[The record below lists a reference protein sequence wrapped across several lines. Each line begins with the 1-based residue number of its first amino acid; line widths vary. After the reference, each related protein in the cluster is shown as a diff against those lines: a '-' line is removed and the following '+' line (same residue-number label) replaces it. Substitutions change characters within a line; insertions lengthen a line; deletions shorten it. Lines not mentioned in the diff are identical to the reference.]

1 MDAVLIKGEK
11 HAYILVNYK
20 TDEDNTLGNAYT
32 DIVLKLRETFESSI
46 VPSSDRWYSE
56 TQPLELAYVPAFY
69 GIYFPVA
76 YSIPFYKIFDMDVS
90 RIATSMLP
98 CEIEPTLAEKITA
111 GRIQGQW
118 ISAMRKLGEIKLYL
132 QRYQQIFQVPV
143 DKKCYCSLTAFIES
157 LVIQINMLWEE
168 FSISKE
174 LVTEMLEVADEQN
187 NELLSVVQLL
197 FDCYDE
203 IVSTIKDQNDP
214 SELIQ
219 LIEKVFIVM
228 FAAQPF
234 VAGYSAQHDNT

>member
-1 MDAVLIKGEK
+1 MGPI
-11 HAYILVNYK
+11 
-20 TDEDNTLGNAYT
+20 
-32 DIVLKLRETFESSI
+32 
-46 VPSSDRWYSE
+46 
-56 TQPLELAYVPAFY
+56 
-69 GIYFPVA
+69 
-76 YSIPFYKIFDMDVS
+76 
-90 RIATSMLP
+90 
-98 CEIEPTLAEKITA
+98 
-111 GRIQGQW
+111 
-118 ISAMRKLGEIKLYL
+118 
-132 QRYQQIFQVPV
+132 
-143 DKKCYCSLTAFIES
+143 
-157 LVIQINMLWEE
+157 WEE